1 MKKWN
6 DKTKVECPIV
16 SLQFRLFHV
25 IKGKFSFYITV
36 WK

>member
-6 DKTKVECPIV
+6 DKTKVACSIV
-16 SLQFRLFHV
+16 GLSFQVFC
-25 IKGKFSFYITV
+25 IPKGEFSFYITV

>member
-6 DKTKVECPIV
+6 DKTKVTCSIAGC
-16 SLQFRLFHV
+16 SFRVLC
-25 IKGKFSFYITV
+25 IKKGEFPFYITV

>member
-6 DKTKVECPIV
+6 DKTKVTCFIV
-16 SLQFRLFHV
+16 SRLFRLCS
-25 IKGKFSFYITV
+25 IEKGEFSFYITV

>member
-6 DKTKVECPIV
+6 DKTKVTCSIV
-16 SLQFRLFHV
+16 SRSFQLCY
-25 IKGKFSFYITV
+25 IEKGEISFYITV

>member
-6 DKTKVECPIV
+6 DKTKVTCSIV
-16 SLQFRLFHV
+16 GLSFRVFCSE
-25 IKGKFSFYITV
+25 KGEFSFYITV

>member
-6 DKTKVECPIV
+6 DKTKVQCAIIGL
-16 SLQFRLFHV
+16 SFRVFCIL
-25 IKGKFSFYITV
+25 KGEFSFYITV